1 MLKLI
6 LFGLCSRF
14 GCITPQPSLN
24 AREKNEVFSS
34 LPKEGIGCLQY
45 RCAFKEGC
53 GVMQPNLLHK
63 PNKISFNIHLSTLSA
78 KLQSLTFIHLR
89 MALDNKHFSKKLYD
103 FQSYGQFVKIFG
115 PLTAKALGNT
125 LLKFQQLT
133 LKTLRANYK
142 NAP

>member
-1 MLKLI
+1 
-6 LFGLCSRF
+6 
-14 GCITPQPSLN
+14 
-24 AREKNEVFSS
+24 
-34 LPKEGIGCLQY
+34 
-45 RCAFKEGC
+45 
-53 GVMQPNLLHK
+53 MQPNLLHK
-63 PNKISFNIHLSTLSA
+63 PNKISFNIHLPTLSA
-78 KLQSLTFIHLR
+78 KLQSLILIQLR
-89 MALDNKHFSKKLYD
+89 IALDKKYFSEKFHD